1 MPYKYHLFAKLSI
14 VCYKINMFLSDYLK
28 MERLSQKDFATRCN
42 ISAGAICRLLK
53 GQRYPSPETVH
64 TILLVTDGHVRAEDW
79 FRQAIGEGNER
90 VS

>member
-1 MPYKYHLFAKLSI
+1 MPYNYHPVAYVSTL
-14 VCYKINMFLSDYLK
+14 CYKIIMFLYDYLK
-28 MERLSQKDFATRCN
+28 MTGVSQKQFAESCGV
-42 ISAGAICRLLK
+42 SQAAICRLLK
-53 GQRYPSPETVH
+53 GQRFPSPKTIH